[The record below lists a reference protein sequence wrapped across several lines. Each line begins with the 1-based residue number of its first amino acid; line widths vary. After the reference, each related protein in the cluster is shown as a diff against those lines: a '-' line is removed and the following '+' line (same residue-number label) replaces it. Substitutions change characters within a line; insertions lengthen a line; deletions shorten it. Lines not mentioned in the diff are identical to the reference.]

1 MALELYRRRGQNAL
15 GHDAAMS
22 FDKKLRGWGILI
34 NNLAKQAFHNAS
46 VLKKSSRPHGHIQT
60 QSLIRHHAWL
70 HVFITTF
77 LQLLGSCRRSGS

>member
-46 VLKKSSRPHGHIQT
+46 VL
-60 QSLIRHHAWL
+60 
-70 HVFITTF
+70 
-77 LQLLGSCRRSGS
+77 